1 MNKYNELIK
10 HMREPTLEENLAIQK
25 NIDKISAEDKREI
38 LYDFMMDLVERANKN
53 IVRDNI

>member
-25 NIDKISAEDKREI
+25 NIDKISVKQNLI
-38 LYDFMMDLVERANKN
+38 FMET
-53 IVRDNI
+53 IIT